1 MRVQSWDVEV
11 ASDEG
16 DPGEQ
21 VAEATELRIEL
32 NTCSGI
38 AMDKYLRI
46 HGCVEIKDSEMTL
59 YLMQRR
65 EM

>member
-1 MRVQSWDVEV
+1 MGDERK

-21 VAEATELRIEL
+21 VAEANELRIEL
-32 NTCSGI
+32 DTCFGI

-46 HGCVEIKDSEMTL
+46 HSCVEIKDSEMTL

>member
-1 MRVQSWDVEV
+1 VTKVDLEV
-11 ASDEG
+11 
-16 DPGEQ
+16 Q
-21 VAEATELRIEL
+21 VAEATELRIERD
-32 NTCSGI
+32 TCFGI

-46 HGCVEIKDSEMTL
+46 HSCVEIKDSKMSL